1 MARLLYFRIV
11 GALALCSFAFLLVSL
26 DPFLSAA
33 PIQPGVSDPTPVVSV
48 NHFRKGD
55 RLPLFHSGVP
65 NSIGTEPDVRQDLR
79 APDASQTQE
88 RIPFAC
94 DPAFSP
100 VSAPSMSTVYGRCM
114 A

>member
-1 MARLLYFRIV
+1 MARLFCLRIM

-33 PIQPGVSDPTPVVSV
+33 PLGSGVSDPTPAVSV

-55 RLPLFHSGVP
+55 RLPLFHPGAS
-65 NSIGTEPDVRQDLR
+65 NRIGTD
-79 APDASQTQE
+79 PDARRDGSQTQE
-88 RIPFAC
+88 KVPVGC

-100 VSAPSMSTVYGRCM
+100 VTAPSLSTVYGRCM
-114 A
+114 T